1 MRVVAENRRAA
12 WRHCRPRSTRRHRR
26 APRLWRAAPR
36 RRKSSIPLPPRATP
50 SMPEAAGVVPTRCRP
65 VPSCERRSPE
75 CRHPRA
81 RDGARLAPPP
91 AAAAAAATTRAAAGG
106 ALARLIL
113 PVAATRPIA
122 RPIAR
127 PAVALSLLPSA
138 VTVAAMHVA
147 VAIGEH
153 VVRATRAAIRAQLS
167 RRLIPGGGA
176 RVARAILGAVVEIVG
191 RARLLAR
198 PRAIGGAG
206 AISAA
211 RAVADVDL
219 VSSRAAAAAGAATIH
234 VDRAIEAAAVPTRGI
249 VAVVIAGAD
258 RHPDAEREESGR
270 ERSSHSPSGV

>member
-91 AAAAAAATTRAAAGG
+91 AAAAAGAAAGG

-122 RPIAR
+122 RAIAR
-127 PAVALSLLPSA
+127 PAVALTLLPSA

-147 VAIGEH
+147 VAVREH
-153 VVRATRAAIRAQLS
+153 VVRASGAAIRAQLS

-176 RVARAILGAVVEIVG
+176 RVA
-191 RARLLAR
+191 
-198 PRAIGGAG
+198 
-206 AISAA
+206 
-211 RAVADVDL
+211 
-219 VSSRAAAAAGAATIH
+219 
-234 VDRAIEAAAVPTRGI
+234 
-249 VAVVIAGAD
+249 
-258 RHPDAEREESGR
+258 
-270 ERSSHSPSGV
+270 